1 MPKAH
6 RGHINTAH
14 RAAAPARER
23 SRRGRPRG
31 PRREKATGSGRT
43 RKPGAAPCVSISL
56 HGCIYELKSLKAGT
70 PAYLSARGR
79 ERARRLPDAATGGRM
94 ARDRGRWGGGLDHAR
109 LAVSRIKR
117 LPRCDAARRSPH
129 ALRSVCR
136 PRESGSRTMQQHSS
150 TRTATRISR
159 CCV

>member
-6 RGHINTAH
+6 RGHIHTAH

-23 SRRGRPRG
+23 RPRG

-79 ERARRLPDAATGGRM
+79 ERARRLPDAATGGRT
-94 ARDRGRWGGGLDHAR
+94 ARDRGRWGGSSTTRGWPCRESRDSHAAMP
-109 LAVSRIKR
+109 LV
-117 LPRCDAARRSPH
+117 ARRT
-129 ALRSVCR
+129 RSEVCR